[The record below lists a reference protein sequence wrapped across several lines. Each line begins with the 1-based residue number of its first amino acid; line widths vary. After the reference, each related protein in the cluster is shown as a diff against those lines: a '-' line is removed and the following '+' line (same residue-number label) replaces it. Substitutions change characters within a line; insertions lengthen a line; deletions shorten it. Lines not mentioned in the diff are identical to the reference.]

1 MHEEKKEV
9 TKKVEGKDVKEMKTW
24 SYYELSDFKYITYRE
39 FEERIQHASSGLA
52 NLGLSKN
59 THFNI
64 YAATRKYISGN
75 CCVRTLAA
83 HSASAFCIPAV
94 LRHLLPAS
102 GGTRV
107 IRCKAALPGVL
118 RCDEEAAVQFSI
130 ETCN

>member
-1 MHEEKKEV
+1 MRPFHRCAAFLLQTGFPNHPIMGWRDVVRMHEEKKEV

-64 YAATRKYISGN
+64 YAAT
-75 CCVRTLAA
+75 A
-83 HSASAFCIPAV
+83 
-94 LRHLLPAS
+94 
-102 GGTRV
+102 
-107 IRCKAALPGVL
+107 
-118 RCDEEAAVQFSI
+118 
-130 ETCN
+130 